1 MATQKERLENRKGGM
16 SRIKHPLM
24 SDSMRARWKDKV
36 YREARL
42 AELRGRPVSEETRKK
57 IRKAQEGR
65 RRTEEYKRRMSL
77 ERGGVRVRAYPLLL
91 RGGAVAEVAL
101 ITGLSATQVGSL
113 RDALRKRGQLP
124 RPTKEQ
130 ESEAKRRAHLG
141 KPRNQ
146 HGKEYTNNQQNSF
159 LFARRL
165 QEEGFFTED
174 LSSWDA
180 LNVLYKEAG
189 RKLPDNF
196 ADRLILEVFHK
207 ARLSAEKGDFNILDA
222 YIRIENQVGSAWF
235 DGGFTS
241 ERLFIRD
248 ALHTAA
254 NNEQLT
260 IFSPQ
265 NPTYTGDDFGRAR
278 RFFTTNGAA
287 WES

>member
-1 MATQKERLENRKGGM
+1 MPGVRKPWIREFMRNRWKQDPVYRKKMLEN
-16 SRIKHPLM
+16 
-24 SDSMRARWKDKV
+24 
-36 YREARL
+36 
-42 AELRGRPVSEETRKK
+42 LRGRPVSEETRKK
-57 IRKAQEGR
+57 MREANKGR
-65 RRTEEYKRRMSL
+65 PRTEEYKRRMSL
-77 ERGGVRVRAYPLLL
+77 ERGGVKVRAYPLLL
-91 RGGAVAEVAL
+91 RGGSVREVAL
-101 ITGLSATQVGSL
+101 ITELSTTQVENL
-113 RDALRKRGQLP
+113 RDVLRKRGQLL

-130 ESEAKRRAHLG
+130 EREAKRRAHLG
-141 KPRNQ
+141 KPRNK
-146 HGKEYTNNQQNSF
+146 HGKEYTDNQQNSF

-180 LNVLYKEAG
+180 LNFLYKEAG

-196 ADRLILEVFHK
+196 ADRLILEVFYR

-222 YIRIENQVGSAWF
+222 YIRIENQIGSAWF
-235 DGGFTS
+235 DEGFTS

-260 IFSPQ
+260 IFLPQ

-278 RFFTTNGAA
+278 RFFTTNGAV